1 LTTWAVYLPETNLL
15 SGIPLEVLS
24 DNSLMMKVKNGDLD
38 LLGLLFERYHKMLFT
53 FFYRIHFS
61 SEVSEDLVQN
71 VFIRIIKYRRGF
83 NGEGS
88 FKVWMFH
95 IARNISHDHFKG
107 EKKKGYKEDIQK
119 WEERIT
125 DYSDVKDKEEKD
137 IQLSMLHSALE
148 NLEPKKRELIVM
160 SKLDGMKYRDI
171 AEFYNVS
178 EGNIKIRVFRALK
191 DLKTAYTSVQEYY
204 DREA

>member
-1 LTTWAVYLPETNLL
+1 M
-15 SGIPLEVLS
+15 EVLS
-24 DNSLMMKVKNGDLD
+24 DNSLMMKVKNGELD

-53 FFYRIHFS
+53 FFYRIHLR

-71 VFIRIIKYRRGF
+71 VFMRIMKYKGGF

-95 IARNISHDHFKG
+95 IARNVSHDYFKG
-107 EKKKGYKEDIQK
+107 EKKKGYKEDLEN
-119 WEERIT
+119 WEDRIT
-125 DYSDVKDKEEKD
+125 DFREANEKEEKD
-137 IQLSMLHSALE
+137 LQLSMLKSALE
-148 NLEPKKRELIVM
+148 NLEPEKRELIVM

-171 AEFYNVS
+171 AEFYKVT

-191 DLKTAYTSVQEYY
+191 ELKSAYTSVQEHY
-204 DREA
+204 DKEV